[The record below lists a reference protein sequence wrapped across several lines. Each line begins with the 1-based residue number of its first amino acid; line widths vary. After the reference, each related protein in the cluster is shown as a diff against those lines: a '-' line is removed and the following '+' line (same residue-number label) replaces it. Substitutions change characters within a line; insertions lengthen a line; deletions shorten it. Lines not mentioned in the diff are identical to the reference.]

1 MIVVTAAD
9 GRLLPGTAAGQL
21 TAGGAAAGQPA
32 ARQLALNSAR
42 RWTELRAWAGNDSVA
57 SFGKSR
63 CCGKCLSRSQGRSV
77 QLQALIQRWFD
88 LAAGGEFFC

>member
-63 CCGKCLSRSQGRSV
+63 CCGKWLPGIESIQSTSARPLS
-77 QLQALIQRWFD
+77 
-88 LAAGGEFFC
+88 AAASLDSAVV